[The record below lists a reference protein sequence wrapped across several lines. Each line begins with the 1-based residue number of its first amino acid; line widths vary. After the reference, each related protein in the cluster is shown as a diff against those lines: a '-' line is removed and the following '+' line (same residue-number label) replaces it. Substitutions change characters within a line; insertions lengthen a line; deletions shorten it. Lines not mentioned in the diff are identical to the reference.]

1 MKPKH
6 VFLFLSLFIFALG
19 TVQFSAQSPSRKRAK
34 EASRQLTEK
43 IVREYLM
50 KHPEVI
56 REALAALQTKETA
69 ERTRLVAVTLK
80 KKEKE
85 IFSTPADPFSGNPD
99 ADVSI
104 AVFFDYTCGYCRKTM
119 PSLKTLIEKDPSVR
133 IVYKE
138 FPILGSASHT
148 ASLAALAAGRQGK
161 YLEFHNG
168 LMEAN
173 DLGITGIKN
182 IAEQLGLDHTRLLK
196 DMADPQLVAQI
207 ARNASLANALN
218 IHGTPAYVVA
228 DQIIPGAI
236 DAKSLARIVEKQRAK
251 KKESDIAVKD

>member
-1 MKPKH
+1 MKTKH
-6 VFLFLSLFIFALG
+6 VFLIFIMIALG
-19 TVQFSAQSPSRKRAK
+19 TIQLSAQTSSRRRADK
-34 EASRQLTEK
+34 ASRLQTEK
-43 IVREYLM
+43 IVRDYLM
-50 KHPEVI
+50 KNPEVI
-56 REALAALQTKETA
+56 REALAALQAKETA
-69 ERTRLVAVTLK
+69 ERTRLVAVNLK

-85 IFSTPADPFSGNPD
+85 IFSMPADPFSGNPD

-119 PSLKTLIEKDPSVR
+119 PSLKALIEKDPSVR

-138 FPILGSASHT
+138 FPILGSASHN

-173 DLGITGIKN
+173 DLGDTGIKN
-182 IAEQLGLDHTRLLK
+182 IAERLGLDHTRLLK
-196 DMADPQLVAQI
+196 DMADPKLAAQI

-218 IHGTPAYVVA
+218 IHGTPAYVVN

-236 DAKSLARIVEKQRAK
+236 DAKSLARIVEKHRAK
-251 KKESDIAVKD
+251 KKESAVAVED